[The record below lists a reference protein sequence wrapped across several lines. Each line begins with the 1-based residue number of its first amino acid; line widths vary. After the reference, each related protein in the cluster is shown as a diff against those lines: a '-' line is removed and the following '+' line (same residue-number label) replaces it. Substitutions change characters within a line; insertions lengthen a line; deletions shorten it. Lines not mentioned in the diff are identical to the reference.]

1 MHRSLSWHCVAELPP
16 GGHSSNLSGLGVL
29 RVSLIL
35 LPWVELTVFGL
46 VLAFTIKGLI
56 LQAVLVL
63 LSLGLSSPEL
73 LCFF

>member
-1 MHRSLSWHCVAELPP
+1 MAELPP
-16 GGHSSNLSGLGVL
+16 GGHSLNLSGLGVL

-56 LQAVLVL
+56 RQAVLVL
-63 LSLGLSSPEL
+63 LSLSLSSPEL
-73 LCFF
+73 LFLLG